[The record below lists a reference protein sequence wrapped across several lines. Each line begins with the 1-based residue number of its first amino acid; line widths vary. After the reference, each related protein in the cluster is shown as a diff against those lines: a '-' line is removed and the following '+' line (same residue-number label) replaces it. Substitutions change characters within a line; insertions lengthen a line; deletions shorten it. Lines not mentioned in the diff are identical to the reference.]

1 MDHMEIRCR
10 TVHGCRL
17 DLSNSGHS
25 AVVGSCK
32 CGNLIF
38 MFQKCQTTSRTAK

>member
-10 TVHGCRL
+10 TVHDFRL
-17 DLSNSGHS
+17 DLSNSGHT

-32 CGNLIF
+32 CGNEF
-38 MFQKCQTTSRTAK
+38 TCCENVR